1 MEQTQAA
8 AIVPQKYKILS
19 GSALKVIAVVSM
31 LIDHTAFAIFG
42 GSSILLFSFM
52 GHRFFLYDTMRN
64 IGRIAFPIFCFLLTE
79 GFLHTKNRVKYGINL
94 FAFAIISEIPWNLL
108 HQGTVI
114 ATGSLNVFFTL
125 TLGYLGLC
133 AIEYFADRRGML
145 ALSLLGLLLVS
156 VVAGADYG
164 CSGYGFIL
172 MMYILRENKLMQAI
186 IGSCFLSSRWKAGL
200 AFIPINL
207 YNGERGFIK
216 GKAAKYAFYAIYPVH
231 MLILYFIRSISGG
244 Y

>member
-8 AIVPQKYKILS
+8 AIIPQKCKILS
-19 GSALKVIAVVSM
+19 GSVLKVIAVVSM
-31 LIDHTAFAIFG
+31 LIDHTALALLSD
-42 GSSILLFSFM
+42 SSISISIA
-52 GHRFFLYDTMRN
+52 GHTPSLYYVMRC

-79 GFLHTKNRVKYGINL
+79 GFIHTKNRAKYGINL
-94 FAFAIISEIPWNLL
+94 FAFALISEIPWNLM

-114 ATGSLNVFFTL
+114 MAGSLNVFFTL
-125 TLGYLGLC
+125 LFGYLGLC

-156 VVAGADYG
+156 ILAGADYG

-172 MMYILRENKLMQAI
+172 MMYVLKENKLMQAV
-186 IGSCFLSSRWKAGL
+186 IGSCFLGSTWKAGL

-231 MLILYFIRSISGG
+231 MLILYYIS
-244 Y
+244 YLRLA